1 MDSEAKIRQLK
12 REIASCLSSLIDP
25 LLSDEELKI
34 LNDKVN
40 VLMGEKRI
48 LEGGSSG
55 RGGDKCKYLYFGR
68 AAELEEILEIK
79 KPFREVSNEK
89 PATELSSS
97 YYGDD
102 VGDDFLKIEEEYE
115 VRLQEKTILPDFI
128 TKLTTKLPPTPPTS
142 YNARKP
148 SLLKIPT
155 NQEME
160 AMVVEAHKKRLTALI
175 QERYGEDR

>member
-1 MDSEAKIRQLK
+1 MDSEAKVRQLK

-55 RGGDKCKYLYFGR
+55 RGGEKCKYLYFGR
-68 AAELEEILEIK
+68 AAELEEILEVK

-89 PATELSSS
+89 PVTELPSS

-102 VGDDFLKIEEEYE
+102 VGDDFLKMEEEYE
-115 VRLQEKTILPDFI
+115 TRLQEKTILPDFI
-128 TKLTTKLPPTPPTS
+128 TKLTTKLPPTS
-142 YNARKP
+142 YESRKP

-160 AMVVEAHKKRLTALI
+160 VMVVEAHKKRLTALI
-175 QERYGEDR
+175 QERYGGDR